1 MNTKDT
7 QTKAM
12 QTTQTTP
19 PKVAVKSID
28 SQDCTVEVP
37 KSFNEKLK
45 TTFGTDNTELAQHL
59 LSQLVNIEIDVDD
72 LVKTE
77 KVINTNLAIISGIGP
92 RDVIESML
100 ATQMGAIH
108 AASLQSLNLAHQA
121 ANGQKRD
128 LHLSQAVKLTRIFT
142 NQIEALNRH
151 RSKCQ
156 QKMVI
161 EHIHIHDGGKAVVG
175 NLAKG
180 EG

>member
-1 MNTKDT
+1 MNTIEK
-7 QTKAM
+7 QTNSI

-45 TTFGTDNTELAQHL
+45 TTFGTDNSELAQHL
-59 LSQLVNIEIDVDD
+59 MSQLVNIELDVDD

-128 LHLSQAVKLTRIFT
+128 LHLSQVVKLTRVFT
-142 NQIEALNRH
+142 NQIEALNKH
-151 RSKCQ
+151 RGRGQ
-156 QKMVI
+156 QKITV
-161 EHIHIHDGGKAVVG
+161 EHVTVEQGGQAIVG
-175 NLAKG
+175 NVG
-180 EG
+180 GGG